1 LKKKLQCGEIE
12 CEIDPT
18 YIDFIDL
25 FIKAQV
31 NKIREITQIKGKRRE
46 KIKEEK
52 LKNGLNYKNKTI
64 KQ

>member
-1 LKKKLQCGEIE
+1 LI
-12 CEIDPT
+12 
-18 YIDFIDL
+18 FIDL
-25 FIKAQV
+25 FIKAPAQV